1 VVNNI
6 DLYSPSLKDIYTQA
20 RADMIKQSQGEA
32 DSNASFMDFLQG
44 ALDRVNSNFI
54 QADDAMK
61 GFMLGKGELHEVL
74 MSIQKANL
82 EFRFAM
88 QVRNKLIE
96 TYQEIM
102 RMQV

>member
-1 VVNNI
+1 MDNMEI
-6 DLYSPSLKDIYTQA
+6 YFPSLKDIYSQS
-20 RADMIKQSQGEA
+20 RAQMTKSNQGEGS
-32 DSNASFMDFLQG
+32 SNVSFMDFFQG
-44 ALDRVNSNFI
+44 ALNRLNSNFS
-54 QADDAMK
+54 DAEEAMQ

-74 MSIQKANL
+74 MSMQKANL

-88 QVRNKLIE
+88 QVRNKLLE